1 MVDKL
6 DVDRALAR
14 AVRVAACVVTKAA
27 GAAPL
32 TDVMNPG
39 PEAWSIQ
46 SKDTSF
52 IGHRIIRDLSAPI
65 RSPGSSTATFRTL
78 L

>member
-27 GAAPL
+27 GAVPL
-32 TDVMNPG
+32 SGVMNPSSQG
-39 PEAWSIQ
+39 VEHPEQ
-46 SKDTSF
+46 GHF
-52 IGHRIIRDLSAPI
+52 IHRAPNH
-65 RSPGSSTATFRTL
+65 S
-78 L
+78 

>member
-32 TDVMNPG
+32 TGVMNLG
-39 PEAWSIQ
+39 PEAWSIR
-46 SKDTSF
+46 STDISF
-52 IGHRIIRDLSAPI
+52 TGHRIIRDVSAPPI
-65 RSPGSSTATFRTL
+65 VRR
-78 L
+78 